1 MFSLLKRFPK
11 QAPYI
16 VCFTAAL
23 FFAYELMQ
31 LHMMNAIGPVVMKD
45 LKLNAANFGLL
56 SSTYLLADVIF
67 LIPAGIILDRFS
79 TRKVILTAMILCI
92 IGTFGLALAPTF
104 KVACLMHFISG
115 IGNAFCFLSCIM
127 LVTRWF
133 TPSKQALII
142 GLVITTGMLG
152 GFIAQSPFAKLAEM
166 LTWRNA
172 LMVDGII
179 GVFIL
184 ALVALF
190 VFDKEKI
197 APTKKESLPTFLAS
211 LKKCFLSTQNITC
224 GLYISFMNMPLMIIG
239 AVYGSLFLTQVHG
252 ISLIEA
258 SFAISMI
265 CVGTIIGSPV
275 FGHYGDKYNNKKLL
289 MAAGSILSTAV
300 FFTIMFVPLSSTFS
314 LIALFSLLGFFTSSQ
329 VLGYPLITE
338 ASEKHLTGTST
349 SIAAVIIMGLPMF
362 LGPLAGNI
370 MDSLSIVN
378 PYTGV
383 TSFPNESFLIAFL
396 IFPIGFLIALS
407 LLHLIKERHSKTTI
421 DLKGT
426 PKESIE
432 V

>member
-1 MFSLLKRFPK
+1 MLALLNRFPK
-11 QAPYI
+11 KAPYI

-31 LHMMNAIGPVVMKD
+31 LHMMNAIGPMVMRD
-45 LKLNAANFGLL
+45 LHLNAANFGLL

-79 TRKVILTAMILCI
+79 TRKVILTAMILCVV
-92 IGTFGLALAPTF
+92 GTFGLALASTF
-104 KVACLMHFISG
+104 SVACFMHFISG

-127 LVTRWF
+127 LITRWF
-133 TPSKQALII
+133 SPSKQSLII
-142 GLVITTGMLG
+142 GLVITTGMFG
-152 GFIAQSPFAKLAEM
+152 GFIAQSPFAKLAQ
-166 LTWRNA
+166 LLSWRSA
-172 LMVDGII
+172 LMVDGVI
-179 GVFIL
+179 GLFVL

-197 APTKKESLPTFLAS
+197 AATNKEGIGSFLIG
-211 LKKCFLSTQNITC
+211 LKKCFVNTQNIAC

-252 ISLIEA
+252 ISLIQA

-265 CVGTIIGSPV
+265 CVGTIVGSPV

-289 MAAGSILSTAV
+289 MAAGSILSIAV
-300 FFTIMFVPLSSTFS
+300 FFAIMFAPSASMIS
-314 LIALFSLLGFFTSSQ
+314 LMTLFALLGFFTSSQ

-338 ASEKHLTGTST
+338 ASEKSLTGTST

-362 LGPLAGNI
+362 LGPFAGKI
-370 MDSLSIVN
+370 MDSLSIIN
-378 PYTGV
+378 PYTGA
-383 TSFPNESFLIAFL
+383 TSFPNESFQVAFL

-407 LLHLIKERHSKTTI
+407 LLSLIKEKRTSLAI
-421 DLKGT
+421 
-426 PKESIE
+426 S
-432 V
+432 